1 MRIIKDLKIH
11 DESYN
16 FLDDDDKKLCNLSR
30 VNIFVGKNNSGKS
43 RFLRSIFY
51 DKNNLKLKFVPDDN
65 DFKDYLKIL
74 HKLDYDLNNQK
85 KRYKSS
91 REFNAKYNKIKEYMN
106 LDEYVVESESHCKN
120 LTDLYINYQS
130 SHQGNN
136 SVDIFD
142 RYFEDSNIFLD
153 THLFKYNFYKV
164 YIPSLRGLLP
174 FIPERQIN
182 VSYNDTQSIYDYVK
196 EDVFA
201 QRVKLDYFGENAN
214 IIADINDSMV
224 QTISNINNSI
234 ITGHYFYKYVQE
246 FLLGDLEQRE
256 IIKNYQ
262 EYLSENFFQGEDV
275 ALIPKLDDDVLTVKI
290 GDEKEQKIYNLGE
303 GIQSII
309 LITLPLFLYLNKSK
323 ERNTNIL
330 VFIEEPEIG
339 LHPSLQRKLLETFL
353 DDRFENYQFFFTT
366 HSNHFI
372 DRTFEGEDISIYSFD
387 KYVNL
392 DENSNSKFNIENV
405 SFKHL
410 PTLQKLG
417 ALPSSVLMSN
427 CTILVEGPTDI
438 NHFNL
443 YLSLFM
449 DQLPDNKS
457 RFKRDVDYSF
467 LIAGGDAYR
476 NTLKDL
482 NEIEK
487 QRIFFISDYDNEKK
501 NQLKLDLFNECNY
514 TNFYILDVIEV
525 ENLIAKEVL
534 LKILESY
541 DRLNDFEINHEF
553 EWDDYANANYYEF
566 IRDKI
571 IIGEKDSTFI
581 SEKNMKKFLSEKEE
595 EFVDSYD
602 DLSNEAKQAA
612 EKIYE
617 FIEFSNP
624 K

>member
-1 MRIIKDLKIH
+1 MKIIKDLKIN
-11 DESYN
+11 DASYK
-16 FLDDDDKKLCNLSR
+16 FLDEDDKKLCGLSR

-51 DKNNLKLKFVPDDN
+51 NNDNLKLEFVPDDN
-65 DFKDYLKIL
+65 KFNEYLTRL
-74 HKLDYDLNNQK
+74 YMLEHDLNSQK
-85 KRYKSS
+85 DRHGSS
-91 REFNAKYNKIKEYMN
+91 RDFNTKYKKIKECMN
-106 LDEYVVESESHCKN
+106 LNEYVIESESHCKSLN
-120 LTDLYINYQS
+120 ELYINYRIRPRD
-130 SHQGNN
+130 N
-136 SVDIFD
+136 SYLVDTFNKYFD
-142 RYFEDSNIFLD
+142 DSKIFLD
-153 THLFKYNFYKV
+153 NNLFQYDFYKV

-174 FIPERQIN
+174 FIPEQQIN
-182 VSYNDTQSIYDYVK
+182 DSNGDWYSIYDYVE

-214 IIADINDSMV
+214 IITDIKDSFYRMN
-224 QTISNINNSI
+224 SNNSI

-262 EYLSENFFQGEDV
+262 EYLSNNFFQGEDV
-275 ALIPKLDDDVLTVKI
+275 ALIPKLDDDVLTIKI
-290 GDEKEQKIYNLGE
+290 GNEKEQKIYNLGD

-309 LITLPLFLYLNKSK
+309 LITLPLFLYLNKAN
-323 ERNTNIL
+323 EINTNIL
-330 VFIEEPEIG
+330 VFIEEPEHG

-372 DRTFEGEDISIYSFD
+372 DRTFEDKDISIYSFD
-387 KYVNL
+387 KYVDS
-392 DENSNSKFNIENV
+392 DENSNLNFNIEKV

-438 NHFNL
+438 NHFDL
-443 YLSLFM
+443 YLKLFM
-449 DQLPDNKS
+449 DQLPENKY
-457 RFKRDVDYSF
+457 RFKRDIDYSF

-476 NTLKDL
+476 RTLKDL

-487 QRIFFISDYDNEKK
+487 QRIFFISDYDDEKK
-501 NQLKLDLFNECNY
+501 NQSKLKLFEECRY
-514 TNFYILDVIEV
+514 TNFYILDVLEV
-525 ENLIAKEVL
+525 ENLISKDIL
-534 LKILESY
+534 LKILENSKFFK
-541 DRLNDFEINHEF
+541 NFEINSEF
-553 EWDDYANANYYEF
+553 EWEDYTKSNFYDF
-566 IRDKI
+566 IKDNI
-571 IIGEKDSTFI
+571 VIGEKDDGFI
-581 SEKNMKKFLSEKEE
+581 SDKKMKKLLSDKENE
-595 EFVDSYD
+595 YVDSYD
-602 DLSNEAKQAA
+602 DLSNEAKQSA

-617 FIEFSNP
+617 FIEFNNP